1 MWKEGKKKKT
11 KQKLTSTNSL
21 LMERHTP
28 AFISQS
34 KFLWKQN
41 SDTHT
46 HTKKMVSQVLIKKA
60 LQTSTKWSATSL
72 LFWHRDC
79 NHKTTGTT
87 SGMIFTLETVY
98 LSLPCTN
105 KMNLDLWLGK
115 KMFIASILQYQVL
128 KRTVNCNFRFPL
140 GDVRPDPPKFSPVIQ
155 FLREAAKFIF

>member
-1 MWKEGKKKKT
+1 MLVLILAWFLWVWKCTSLQHRRPLNLINLFKTFLCERKEKKKKT

-115 KMFIASILQYQVL
+115 KMFIVSIL
-128 KRTVNCNFRFPL
+128 
-140 GDVRPDPPKFSPVIQ
+140 
-155 FLREAAKFIF
+155 